1 MYCKAPF
8 PYFGGK
14 SAIAKKVWQA
24 LRQPDHYIEPFFG
37 SGAVLLARP
46 NWKHEMTETVND
58 KNGFIC
64 NVWRS
69 IQFSPDET
77 AKWCDWPVNHCVPG
91 GTMVATPNGNIAIE
105 VLSPG
110 NIVWGEINGR
120 VVQSTIVAVHRSN
133 ASHLMRVGN
142 LFITPDHPVW
152 TQSMKYIPTKNLTNG
167 DKIAIFNWPVNK
179 EPEITLFTLS
189 EPECEKMG
197 NLRTLRSTNKYPT
210 LYWRNIKKWAT
221 AVSRT
226 FTSCEKRY
234 WQNTPYLRMDTQPST
249 NKYRTHLFNIAN
261 RIWRRMANCRKIL
274 DKILQSKR
282 TQTNKLDGWWGR
294 CARASQ
300 RWPMAHKSIYSPKRQ
315 TISTGETKGYVRKAS
330 YRRSKKENIAGEHG
344 QKTNTRTNQENSKGQ
359 NRETVIHCPQTEN
372 QSSPQR
378 EIVDRRAQME
388 NCFNN
393 DKSETSTMHRNGNN
407 LSINNPSSANIDGKR
422 SICKSINTK
431 RCSLQRQP
439 LQIYIGVYNIETT
452 TGNYFANNILVH
464 NCDLMA
470 RKSVL
475 LKNEERLLENLI
487 ADPLWHDPILAGYW
501 IWAASCW
508 IGSGLTSLRQTP
520 HLGNKGMGEH
530 KFSMTE
536 QRPHLS
542 DKGKGVHKTQIKDIY
557 EWFNQ
562 LSYRL
567 RRVRVVCGD
576 WSRVCGG
583 NWQDLSWKTVGI
595 YFDPPYG
602 IQDRSKVYHCDSN
615 TIAQDVM
622 KFCIDR
628 GKRKNYRIV
637 LSGYDE
643 YEKLADYDWR
653 KENWIAR
660 GGYSNIAGKK
670 QTRGKINRKRET
682 IWYSPAIGQGGP
694 IQTCLVGEELPSPF

>member
-46 NWKHEMTETVND
+46 DWKHEMTETVND
-58 KNGFIC
+58 KDGFIC

-77 AKWCDWPVNHCVPG
+77 AKWCDWPVNH
-91 GTMVATPNGNIAIE
+91 
-105 VLSPG
+105 
-110 NIVWGEINGR
+110 
-120 VVQSTIVAVHRSN
+120 
-133 ASHLMRVGN
+133 
-142 LFITPDHPVW
+142 
-152 TQSMKYIPTKNLTNG
+152 
-167 DKIAIFNWPVNK
+167 
-179 EPEITLFTLS
+179 
-189 EPECEKMG
+189 
-197 NLRTLRSTNKYPT
+197 
-210 LYWRNIKKWAT
+210 
-221 AVSRT
+221 
-226 FTSCEKRY
+226 
-234 WQNTPYLRMDTQPST
+234 
-249 NKYRTHLFNIAN
+249 
-261 RIWRRMANCRKIL
+261 
-274 DKILQSKR
+274 
-282 TQTNKLDGWWGR
+282 
-294 CARASQ
+294 
-300 RWPMAHKSIYSPKRQ
+300 
-315 TISTGETKGYVRKAS
+315 
-330 YRRSKKENIAGEHG
+330 
-344 QKTNTRTNQENSKGQ
+344 
-359 NRETVIHCPQTEN
+359 
-372 QSSPQR
+372 
-378 EIVDRRAQME
+378 
-388 NCFNN
+388 
-393 DKSETSTMHRNGNN
+393 
-407 LSINNPSSANIDGKR
+407 
-422 SICKSINTK
+422 
-431 RCSLQRQP
+431 
-439 LQIYIGVYNIETT
+439 
-452 TGNYFANNILVH
+452 
-464 NCDLMA
+464 CDLMA

-508 IGSGLTSLRQTP
+508 IGNGLTSLRQRP
-520 HLGNKGMGEH
+520 HLGSKGMGVH
-530 KFSMTE
+530 KVSMTE
-536 QRPHLS
+536 RIPNLGS
-542 DKGKGVHKTQIKDIY
+542 KGMGVHKTQIKDIY